1 MDSCEKDL
9 QLAHKQDVNK
19 HLLYTD
25 LPLFS
30 QNFSDICLEVGF
42 WGGVMLVIVFW
53 ERCFWLLCG
62 FFFRSALSSGKD
74 RRKNVKNKKGQV
86 T

>member
-1 MDSCEKDL
+1 MPFCMDSCEKDL

-42 WGGVMLVIVFW
+42 WGGSYVGDSVLGEVFLAFVWVFFQVSIV
-53 ERCFWLLCG
+53 LG
-62 FFFRSALSSGKD
+62 
-74 RRKNVKNKKGQV
+74 
-86 T
+86 